1 MEDLASTRPDDV
13 DPAQVVSSLVRRM
26 AGGAAAG
33 TEGAIDGVTAQLGA
47 LLAEQRRRAQGRFA
61 SSPRAERVR
70 RAVRAIIDSDEPMVS
85 ITMWTP
91 AALAALAKVAGGL
104 ALAADT
110 VTPLRPLLR
119 WHPLDP
125 PAVVPRRA
133 YAEGESVRH
142 LVIRSGVEV
151 VNDPEAGDTITVVD
165 PTTYAAQVAAS
176 HPEIVYHDTCE
187 RHLAPPKAS
196 LPDAELHGRF
206 DKAIGSNDP
215 VDHQTALLTA
225 LREAGTFFDLS
236 IPSLT
241 DPGTPLDI
249 TYLRLE
255 AAADADPTKLVDLET
270 LEPGEPLGPG
280 QYLVAD
286 TEQLELPYLPDS
298 LATGVSLRFHD
309 AGLDR
314 PDLRF
319 ANGIEGMVAELHGAW
334 PALEPYRL
342 MLRGGAP
349 RGEVVDNLIDVALPA
364 GDTLRARSA
373 SSMDPSSLT
382 LFGVW
387 NLLPPVVRADQE
399 VERAAA
405 DGWLWALTPSQEVRF
420 VHAVPRPL
428 EAPRPIRVVVLRVKD
443 STGVFLIGGVD
454 LHGPTTS
461 RLDADAAW
469 TETVDD
475 LVKDGPEQRSFTAT
489 AFSTEVGATEDLLVL
504 GGVDQD
510 VPVPSEGVVRLHA
523 SRHELGDTKHRVV
536 DYRLRATSRFTEYFH
551 PSLVATPGDRSVV
564 GPKLRLSL
572 PSAARP
578 PKPVVREVIPLF
590 RWEQAAEPEQ
600 PFALRRTRRAGV
612 RIYLDRPWFVTGDGE
627 LLAVVCAPT
636 ADDVALN
643 QKVSQ
648 WGRDPVWERQKGPE
662 QRRMLL
668 EFDHLFH
675 QVGLDDRDLAA
686 YPVGP
691 AQTLPLVDMAGV
703 AAPRT

>member
-1 MEDLASTRPDDV
+1 
-13 DPAQVVSSLVRRM
+13 M
-26 AGGAAAG
+26 A
-33 TEGAIDGVTAQLGA
+33 
-47 LLAEQRRRAQGRFA
+47 
-61 SSPRAERVR
+61 
-70 RAVRAIIDSDEPMVS
+70 
-85 ITMWTP
+85 
-91 AALAALAKVAGGL
+91 
-104 ALAADT
+104 
-110 VTPLRPLLR
+110 
-119 WHPLDP
+119 
-125 PAVVPRRA
+125 
-133 YAEGESVRH
+133 
-142 LVIRSGVEV
+142 
-151 VNDPEAGDTITVVD
+151 
-165 PTTYAAQVAAS
+165 
-176 HPEIVYHDTCE
+176 
-187 RHLAPPKAS
+187 
-196 LPDAELHGRF
+196 
-206 DKAIGSNDP
+206 
-215 VDHQTALLTA
+215 
-225 LREAGTFFDLS
+225 
-236 IPSLT
+236 
-241 DPGTPLDI
+241 
-249 TYLRLE
+249 
-255 AAADADPTKLVDLET
+255 
-270 LEPGEPLGPG
+270 
-280 QYLVAD
+280 
-286 TEQLELPYLPDS
+286 
-298 LATGVSLRFHD
+298 
-309 AGLDR
+309 
-314 PDLRF
+314 
-319 ANGIEGMVAELHGAW
+319 
-334 PALEPYRL
+334 
-342 MLRGGAP
+342 
-349 RGEVVDNLIDVALPA
+349 
-364 GDTLRARSA
+364 
-373 SSMDPSSLT
+373 PSSLT

-387 NLLPPVVRADQE
+387 NLLPATVRADPE

-405 DGWLWALTPSQEVRF
+405 DGWLWALSPSQEVRF

-454 LHGPTTS
+454 LHGPSTS
-461 RLDADAAW
+461 RLDADATW

-489 AFSTEVGATEDLLVL
+489 AFSTEVGATEDLLIL
-504 GGVDQD
+504 GGIDQD

-578 PKPVVREVIPLF
+578 PKPVVREVVPLF

-612 RIYLDRPWFVTGDGE
+612 RIYLDRPWFVSGDGE

-691 AQTLPLVDMAGV
+691 AQTLPLVDLAGV
-703 AAPRT
+703 AAPPNVTVLGYQPQYDGVRRLWYVDVAIDPGSAFWPFVRLVVARYQPESLAGLHLSPTVRLDYAQVVPTRTATLSRVALDRAQVVVTGHVGHRGQPDTPGFEEIRVAITGSRRLLARLEERDPTIDTDLGWTTRAVTELELQGFDAATWVAGWEGDLVLPAGPAFQQPGQSTDWRVTVEEFELYDPDTAGNEFRIYEPRVIYADHLPL